1 MHPAPSTPP
10 SAMYRMP
17 TPTAGS
23 INESPECPYCRRN
36 YSCYYSLKRHFQDKH
51 KKSDTLHVCEF
62 CNRSYSTKNSLTT
75 HKSIQ
80 HRGYSG
86 RLKKLLKAQMQQ
98 QPQ

>member
-17 TPTAGS
+17 TPTAAGV
-23 INESPECPYCRRN
+23 NESPECPFCRRN

-80 HRGYSG
+80 HRGCSG